1 MPEHSVWVK
10 VGLYTFDIGSD
21 WINGG
26 LMLQCPVNLT
36 IPTLNKTSDTNVSKD
51 NGCEPWWGPLTIA
64 MSWIPPTIIFLLFS
78 VGSIRGVVKKGN
90 ISCRDIIN
98 LFY

>member
-1 MPEHSVWVK
+1 
-10 VGLYTFDIGSD
+10 
-21 WINGG
+21 
-26 LMLQCPVNLT
+26 MLQCPVNLT

-98 LFY
+98 LFYRPFSMVLGPVVYALWALLVPIGM